1 MTYLEEY
8 EVRCVEALVKMTQA
22 YGSTYVA
29 VEQVL
34 DSPDLEEKWA
44 TVAHPYCVE
53 AIRDMAEY
61 PTVALG
67 WMMYVGMAMAHE
79 WDRDWRGW
87 SLKPDPYTYLRD
99 LRGWDE
105 MDEAI
110 REDILGL
117 NGEKYEA
124 CEALVRACAQE
135 IYSIMR
141 KEDVEPQTEMAYHV
155 FIHSLRA
162 LYRIGISVELKRL
175 GYKYEKVN
183 Y

>member
-1 MTYLEEY
+1 MNYLEQY
-8 EVRCVEALVKMTQA
+8 ELRCVEALLKVTQSH
-22 YGSTYVA
+22 GSCT
-29 VEQVL
+29 QVL
-34 DSPDLEEKWA
+34 DSPDLQDQWV
-44 TVAHPYCVE
+44 TVATPYCVE

-87 SLKPDPYTYLRD
+87 CLRHPDPYIYLRD
-99 LRGWDE
+99 MRGWDE

-117 NGEKYEA
+117 NGEKYES

-141 KEDVEPQTEMAYHV
+141 KEEIEPQTEMAYHV

-175 GYKYEKVN
+175 GYKYEKINV
-183 Y
+183 